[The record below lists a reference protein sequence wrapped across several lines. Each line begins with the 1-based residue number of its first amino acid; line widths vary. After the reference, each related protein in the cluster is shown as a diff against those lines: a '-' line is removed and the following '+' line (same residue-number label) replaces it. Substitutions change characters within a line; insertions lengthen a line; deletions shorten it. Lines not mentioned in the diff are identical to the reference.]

1 MINDEMTLTLLIS
14 GSQYPITIDRKDE
27 EAFRSAAKRLNNM
40 INQYRATFGGEGSG
54 LATKD
59 YAIMAALQVLV
70 DNFSLGKSNN
80 TKPYEDKIN
89 LIISELDAYLKK

>member
-1 MINDEMTLTLLIS
+1 MINDKMKLTLLIS
-14 GSQYPITIDRKDE
+14 GGNYPLEIDRKDE

-54 LATKD
+54 LVTKD
-59 YAIMAALQVLV
+59 YVIMAALQILV
-70 DNFSLGKSNN
+70 ENFSLGKSNN
-80 TKPYEDKIN
+80 IKPYEDKIN